1 MLYLVA
7 VATTLALFDDV
18 AAFGQIA
25 DDGVRAALGDTQFSG
40 DVAQPHVGIMGDAQ
54 ESSAVVAEK
63 GPSKHGKNVTRISL
77 EKDC

>member
-1 MLYLVA
+1 
-7 VATTLALFDDV
+7 
-18 AAFGQIA
+18 
-25 DDGVRAALGDTQFSG
+25 
-40 DVAQPHVGIMGDAQ
+40 MGDAQ